1 MKEGGVSFLGLLA
14 IAFIILKIIGYIQWS
29 WIWVLSPLWAGFAIA
44 ALIFLFFVFIIALT
58 ETKIIKKT
66 YKKEKK

>member
-14 IAFIILKIIGYIQWS
+14 ITFIVLKIIGYINWS
-29 WIWVLSPLWAGFAIA
+29 WIWVLSPLWAGAVLFIA
-44 ALIFLFFVFIIALT
+44 TIIFFVFITALT